1 MEKREAMQCR
11 NCGNDLDMNKK
22 FCGKCGAKIPEIT
35 GGDMRSSDALSV
47 NQMSKGNIKDINI
60 KNKLPI
66 IIGIIAGIAALIIV
80 ITVIKGIATGIYGTG
95 TGISGEANKSF
106 SPVGVWKS
114 SDVPITLKFQKNGE
128 LKIGAFGIFKGGLH
142 WENMEYDTYFIS
154 GEIPEIAGTD
164 LGEIGGYAYYDRE
177 EKTLS
182 IVINEDYS
190 LTFEKISR

>member
-1 MEKREAMQCR
+1 MQCR
-11 NCGNDLDMNKK
+11 NCGNDLDMNEK

-35 GGDMRSSDALSV
+35 GGDMRSTEALSV

-80 ITVIKGIATGIYGTG
+80 ITAIRWISKDINGTE
-95 TGISGEANKSF
+95 TDISVKSF

-190 LTFEKISR
+190 LKFEKISR